1 MLYRGLSVSKLFKT
15 ITAGCQTIH
24 GEDCVFPF
32 IYKGQTY
39 NECTKEESINRWC
52 ATSVM
57 ENGEVIT
64 NHWEDCKD
72 SCFDREESVK
82 ENEAQ
87 GLYSL

>member
-1 MLYRGLSVSKLFKT
+1 MYLNCSKHYT
-15 ITAGCQTIH
+15 TGCQTIH

-52 ATSVM
+52 ATGVM

-64 NHWEDCKD
+64 NHWEDCNMA
-72 SCFDREESVK
+72 SCFDREENVE
-82 ENEAQ
+82 ENGEK
-87 GLYSL
+87 GLCLYSL